1 MAPPMGI
8 FSDDKGGGLK
18 EKINY
23 AIRQVD
29 MQRRELERLRLRLEG
44 RRASI
49 FNATVSAIEQ
59 SDETRARVLSGEHVE
74 LQKITRVVN
83 ASEFAL
89 LHITVRLETLR
100 DVGEVMYVL
109 SSAFKAVK
117 RIGKS
122 VSEVAPNLEAMA
134 NEINGSFSGIL
145 SELGVLTPNLSIAL
159 HDTPQEIFE
168 KAQELIRQRTSELSD
183 LPKSIQQAET
193 EQGVSLIER
202 TKRIALLA
210 TEDEDFEGGS
220 DDPDFRPVLLGGS
233 KALRDDAEN
242 SVRNYLRERDSEKF
256 DLMDCSA
263 QLNLPVD
270 LVEQAYIKLLSEGR
284 FNATL
289 PKRVHNPVGPA
300 SG

>member
-1 MAPPMGI
+1 
-8 FSDDKGGGLK
+8 
-18 EKINY
+18 
-23 AIRQVD
+23 
-29 MQRRELERLRLRLEG
+29 
-44 RRASI
+44 
-49 FNATVSAIEQ
+49 
-59 SDETRARVLSGEHVE
+59 
-74 LQKITRVVN
+74 
-83 ASEFAL
+83 
-89 LHITVRLETLR
+89 
-100 DVGEVMYVL
+100 
-109 SSAFKAVK
+109 
-117 RIGKS
+117 
-122 VSEVAPNLEAMA
+122 
-134 NEINGSFSGIL
+134 
-145 SELGVLTPNLSIAL
+145 
-159 HDTPQEIFE
+159 
-168 KAQELIRQRTSELSD
+168 
-183 LPKSIQQAET
+183 
-193 EQGVSLIER
+193 
-202 TKRIALLA
+202 IALLA